1 MKLEYYFTPYTKKNL
16 VRPKYQGTMKLLE
29 ENIDKKFSDI
39 NCINVFLD
47 HSPKAKGTEAKINK
61 LDLPKLISFGRVKET
76 AV

>member
-1 MKLEYYFTPYTKKNL
+1 
-16 VRPKYQGTMKLLE
+16 MKLLE

-61 LDLPKLISFGRVKET
+61 LDLPKLISFGRVKEI